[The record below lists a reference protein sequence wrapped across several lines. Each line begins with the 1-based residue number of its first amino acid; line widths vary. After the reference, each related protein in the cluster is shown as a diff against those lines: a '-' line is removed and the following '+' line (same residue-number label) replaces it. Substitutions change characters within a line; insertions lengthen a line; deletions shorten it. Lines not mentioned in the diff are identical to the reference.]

1 MMTWL
6 VFSGWMGNGSE
17 AVFVEAPTK
26 GTAIVKA
33 LALFN
38 ASDAKREFSAER
50 MSAEPL
56 QLNVIT
62 ECDGWTS

>member
-1 MMTWL
+1 
-6 VFSGWMGNGSE
+6 MGNGSE

-26 GTAIVKA
+26 DAAIEIA
-33 LALFN
+33 LALFK
-38 ASDAKREFSAER
+38 ASDAKREFSVER

-56 QLNVIT
+56 QLNVVT